1 MRAPQYI
8 LPLADELV
16 VDLFAGGGGAS
27 TGIEQAIGRHV
38 DIAVNHD
45 REAVA
50 LHQANH
56 PQTKHYVE
64 DVYAVDPIEVTGGRP
79 VGLLW
84 ASPDCT
90 YHSKARGGKP
100 HRDRNKARRRRG
112 LAWAIHKWVRAVKP
126 RVVIME
132 NVEEWRSWGPLLDNG
147 QPCPERRG
155 QSFDRWSAAMR
166 NEGYTMEC
174 RELRASD
181 HNTPTIRNRLYV
193 ILTRIGT
200 GTPVWPRRT
209 NGPGLKPYRTAAEC
223 IDFNLPATSIFDRSK
238 PLARN
243 TLRRVA
249 KGTWRHALASP
260 DPYIVNT
267 RNGERAGQ
275 APRTRSKD
283 EAYWTITAEG
293 SQGAVA
299 QPVLVPFIGDQSRPM
314 DLKTAGADE
323 PLRTACASV
332 KGGHFNL
339 TAAALVPM
347 RGTSASHLGNSHD
360 LKAPASSV
368 SAGGTHHGLV
378 QAHLLHLTHH
388 GDRPGT
394 SPNGLVPTVTG
405 AHRGEQAIATAHF
418 EQANGGFYEGAGR
431 PAGAPMSTITTAG
444 SNQQLVTAYLVK
456 YYGEGGQWQ
465 GLDEGM
471 HTVPT
476 KDRMGLVRVAS
487 VPLDCLA
494 PEHRRRAKQ
503 CADLLH
509 EHLPENF
516 TDAADLVMV
525 WMRGAWFVLID
536 IMLRMLQPRELYLA
550 QGFPRSY
557 IIDYGIDPF
566 TGRRVTLT
574 KTAQVR
580 MCGNSVCPPVAA
592 AIVRANYHEPGGE
605 VRQPRQREARVL
617 A

>member
-1 MRAPQYI
+1 MLTPQLLLDI
-8 LPLADELV
+8 HHELV

-27 TGIEQAIGRHV
+27 TGIEQAIGRPV

-56 PQTKHYVE
+56 PQTRHYVE
-64 DVYAVDPIEVTGGRP
+64 DVYAVDPVGVTEGRP

-112 LAWAIHKWVRAVKP
+112 LAWAIHKWVRGVQP

-132 NVEEWRSWGPLLDNG
+132 NVEEWRWWGPLLDDG

-155 QSFDRWSAAMR
+155 QSFDRWAAAMR
-166 NEGYTMEC
+166 NEGYTLEY

-181 HNTPTIRNRLYV
+181 FNTPTIRNRLY
-193 ILTRIGT
+193 IIATRIT
-200 GTPVWPRRT
+200 SPVWPAAT
-209 NGPGLKPYRTAAEC
+209 NGPGLKPRRTAAEC
-223 IDFNLPATSIFDRSK
+223 IDFSIPATSIFDRPK
-238 PLARN
+238 PLAHN

-249 KGTWRHALASP
+249 KGTWRHALANP
-260 DPYIVNT
+260 EPFIV
-267 RNGERAGQ
+267 GAGG
-275 APRTRSKD
+275 P
-283 EAYWTITAEG
+283 AYSGKPATT
-293 SQGAVA
+293 SQPFGTLTTENHRVVV
-299 QPVLVPFIGDQSRPM
+299 QPVLAPFIGDQSRPL

-360 LKAPASSV
+360 LKGQVSTV
-368 SAGGTHHGLV
+368 SAGGTHHGLM

-388 GDRPGT
+388 GERPGT
-394 SPNGLVPTVTG
+394 GMDDSVPTVTG

-465 GLDEGM
+465 GLGEGM

-476 KDRMGLVRVAS
+476 KDRMGLVQLVQ

-503 CADLLH
+503 CAALLH
-509 EHLPENF
+509 EHLPEHF
-516 TDAADLVMV
+516 PDAADLVLV
-525 WMRGAWFVLID
+525 WMRGGWYVLVD
-536 IMLRMLQPRELYLA
+536 ITLRMLQPRELYLA
-550 QGFPRSY
+550 QGFPPNY

-566 TGRRVTLT
+566 TGQRVMLT

-580 MCGNSVCPPVAA
+580 MCGNSVCPPVARA
-592 AIVRANYHEPGGE
+592 LVAANYHER
-605 VRQPRQREARVL
+605 VQLKEA

>member
-1 MRAPQYI
+1 MLTPQFI
-8 LPLADELV
+8 LPLSRELV
-16 VDLFAGGGGAS
+16 IDLFAGGGGAS

-56 PQTKHYVE
+56 PQTRHYVE
-64 DVYAVDPIEVTGGRP
+64 DVYAVDPVEVTEGRP

-112 LAWAIHKWVRAVKP
+112 LAWAIHKWARATLP
-126 RVVIME
+126 RVIILE
-132 NVEEWRSWGPLLDNG
+132 NVEEWRWWGPLLDDG

-155 QSFDRWSAAMR
+155 QSFDRWGAAMR
-166 NEGYTMEC
+166 NVGPGYTMEFQE
-174 RELRASD
+174 RRASD
-181 HNTPTIRNRLYV
+181 YGAPTIRNRLYV
-193 ILTRIGT
+193 ILKRIDSGAI
-200 GTPVWPRRT
+200 VWPDAT
-209 NGPGLKPYRTAAEC
+209 HGPGLKPFRSAAEC
-223 IDFNLPATSIFDRSK
+223 IDWGIEAKSIFDRDK
-238 PLARN
+238 ELARN

-260 DPYIVNT
+260 EPFIVNT

-275 APRTRSKD
+275 DPRTRSKD
-283 EAYWTITAEG
+283 EPYWTVTAEG
-293 SQGAVA
+293 SQGAIA

-314 DLKTAGADE
+314 DLKTAAATE

-332 KGGHFNL
+332 KGGHFTL
-339 TAAALVPM
+339 TAAVLSPL
-347 RGTSASHLGNSHD
+347 RGTSQSHLGNGHD
-360 LKAPASSV
+360 LKRPISTI
-368 SAGGTHHGLV
+368 SAAGTHHALA
-378 QAHLLHLTHH
+378 QAHLMHLTHH
-388 GDRPGT
+388 GERPGYRL
-394 SPNGLVPTVTG
+394 SEAAPTVTG
-405 AHRGEQAIATAHF
+405 ANRGELAIATAYF
-418 EQANGGFYEGAGR
+418 EQANGGFYDGDGR
-431 PAGAPMSTITTAG
+431 PARAPMSTITTAG

-465 GLDEGM
+465 GLAEGM

-476 KDRMGLVRVAS
+476 KDRMGLVQLVQ

-503 CADLLH
+503 CAELLH
-509 EHLPENF
+509 EHLPEHF
-516 TDAADLVMV
+516 PDAADLVLV
-525 WMRGAWFVLID
+525 WMAGGWYVLVD
-536 IMLRMLQPRELYLA
+536 ITLRMLQPRELYNA
-550 QGFPRSY
+550 QSFPASY
-557 IIDYGIDPF
+557 IIAWGIDPF
-566 TGRRVTLT
+566 TGERITLT

-580 MCGNSVCPPVAA
+580 MCGNSVCPAVAKA
-592 AIVRANYHEPGGE
+592 LVRANYSEQAVME
-605 VRQPRQREARVL
+605 REA